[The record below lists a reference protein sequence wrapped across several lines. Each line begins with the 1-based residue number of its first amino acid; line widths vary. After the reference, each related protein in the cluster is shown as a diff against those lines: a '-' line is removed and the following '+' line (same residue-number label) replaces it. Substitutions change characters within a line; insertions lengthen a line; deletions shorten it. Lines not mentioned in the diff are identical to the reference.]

1 MDSSRSK
8 NAAALTNISNGELG
22 PALTLHSNACL
33 NQGRSARGRVL
44 LQIVFNH
51 YSSGKNAE
59 PMYDINHLQE
69 ISLKGEHLEAF
80 RNNWLM
86 VLSELRTQ
94 PDPDIL
100 RHCYFRQIQYFKPLA
115 EDISHYRRAK
125 HLPDK
130 SDYSFEYLFES
141 ANRYLLMKRDDAMQD
156 ALSRG
161 LMGTTDRAAPGIPQ
175 RPKGKGKGD

>member
-1 MDSSRSK
+1 M
-8 NAAALTNISNGELG
+8 
-22 PALTLHSNACL
+22 
-33 NQGRSARGRVL
+33 
-44 LQIVFNH
+44 FNH

-59 PMYDINHLQE
+59 LMCDINHIQKLR
-69 ISLKGEHLEAF
+69 LKGEHLEAF
-80 RNNWLM
+80 QNNWLM

-100 RHCYFRQIQYFKPLA
+100 RHCYFRLIQYFKPFA
-115 EDISHYRRAK
+115 EDIPHYKRAK

-130 SDYSFEYLFES
+130 SAYSLEYLFES
-141 ANRYLLMKRDDAMQD
+141 ANRYLLMKREDAMQD

-175 RPKGKGKGD
+175 RP